1 MGRDWVLLLGEAG
14 DECEGKSI
22 GVRCGWVDLE
32 REKRSLYKK
41 VLCASGTTGKSFGEA
56 AGGM

>member
-1 MGRDWVLLLGEAG
+1 MTGEAG
-14 DECEGKSI
+14 DECEGKSV

-32 REKRSLYKK
+32 REKRSWDKK
-41 VLCASGTTGKSFGEA
+41 VLCASGTTGKSFCEA

>member
-1 MGRDWVLLLGEAG
+1 MEWVSLGGEAG
-14 DECEGKSI
+14 DECEGKSV

-32 REKRSLYKK
+32 REKRSWDKK
-41 VLCASGTTGKSFGEA
+41 VLCASSTTGKSFCEA